1 MHRAGTICAT
11 LGLALLVGGMIFFG
25 AIVAPLVFTQLPIEV
40 AGPFIRL
47 IFPWYYG
54 FIASAA
60 LLAMFGFS
68 ARRQRISAAI
78 LCAVLIAVLWAW
90 LWLIPHLN
98 AWREAGQMARFATGH
113 KISTWLNAAEL
124 IAAIWL
130 LLRLVLV
137 APA

>member
-11 LGLALLVGGMIFFG
+11 LGLALLVGGMVFFG

-40 AGPFIRL
+40 AGPFIHL

-98 AWREAGQMARFATGH
+98 AWREAGQTARFATGH

>member
-40 AGPFIRL
+40 VGPFIRL

-98 AWREAGQMARFATGH
+98 AWREAGQMTRFAIGH